1 MSFAIAMRLGGIAKQ
16 LSRRPVT
23 LVAVHL
29 GVRLVLAIHVS
40 SFQGFFSMQRRSSS
54 DGQCALSRYL
64 LLPHRMVHALGIEK
78 ILVVATL
85 DDRSSV
91 QHNDLIGMGDG
102 RQSVSIERRKL
113 RVSFK
118 SVMLGLTIV
127 LEGDTYAI
135 MRRVRP
141 WPMLRTFS

>member
-1 MSFAIAMRLGGIAKQ
+1 MSRFVVGRRGGRMSFAIAMRLGVIAKQ
-16 LSRRPVT
+16 FSRRPVT

-29 GVRLVLAIHVS
+29 GARLVLAIHVS
-40 SFQGFFSMQRRSSS
+40 SFQGFFSLQRRFSS

-102 RQSVSIERRKL
+102 RQSVSIER
-113 RVSFK
+113 
-118 SVMLGLTIV
+118 
-127 LEGDTYAI
+127 
-135 MRRVRP
+135 
-141 WPMLRTFS
+141 

>member
-1 MSFAIAMRLGGIAKQ
+1 MSRFVIGRRGGRVSFAIAMRLRVIAKQ

-29 GVRLVLAIHVS
+29 GARLVLAIHIS
-40 SFQGFFSMQRRSSS
+40 SFQGSFSVQRRFSS

-64 LLPHRMVHALGIEK
+64 LLPHRMIHAFGIEK
-78 ILVVATL
+78 ILVIATFNN
-85 DDRSSV
+85 RSSV

-102 RQSVSIERRKL
+102 RQSVPIEKRKL

-118 SVMLGLTIV
+118 SVILGVIIVVEGGYFSLTQ
-127 LEGDTYAI
+127 
-135 MRRVRP
+135 
-141 WPMLRTFS
+141 